1 MRPKK
6 NKQKKLKNLILD
18 TGLVWV
24 RGMTTIINLNYS
36 WSDLEYNPLV
46 GTAARPLSSS
56 PFSYP
61 RPNKRDNR
69 RKGGKGIFVLADELF
84 LYTFSFL
91 DPIELITAS
100 LVCQEFKRLI
110 HDDVRLPTT
119 TT

>member
-1 MRPKK
+1 
-6 NKQKKLKNLILD
+6 
-18 TGLVWV
+18 
-24 RGMTTIINLNYS
+24 MTTIINLNYS
-36 WSDLEYNPLV
+36 WSDLEYTPPV

-91 DPIELITAS
+91 DPIELITTS

-110 HDDVRLPTT
+110 NDDVRNSNSFSNLFA
-119 TT
+119 